1 MNQQEKASLQMVVD
15 TLQIDKLEKIYGY
28 YLDNGM
34 FQEVIDL
41 FSDNTESVEIGDR
54 GVFKGKD
61 GARRFFLDYLGRKGK
76 PREPGDMAFHM
87 QHQGVI
93 DVDPDGKTAKGRWYC
108 TMIQARPTEKGGPI
122 RSVLGHGVYENE
134 FIKED
139 GKWKFK
145 KIFYSLHYRS
155 PIAEGWAVTPM
166 IASGIAP
173 ASDAP
178 PTAYHPYPNMESVP
192 FHWKHPI
199 TGKKTPAPHNK
210 EEKHGR
216 KK

>member
-1 MNQQEKASLQMVVD
+1 MKDIAARLQALED
-15 TLQIDKLEKIYGY
+15 IIQIDKLEKIYGY

-34 FQEVIDL
+34 FREVVDL
-41 FSDNTESVEIGDR
+41 FSETTESVEVGDR

-61 GARRFFLDYLGRKGK
+61 GVKRFFLDYLGAGGK
-76 PREPGDMAFHM
+76 PRPAGDMAFHM

-93 DVDPDGKTAKGRWYC
+93 DVAPDGRTAKGRWYC
-108 TMIQARPTEKGGPI
+108 TMIQARPVKKGGPI

-134 FIKED
+134 FVKEN
-139 GKWKFK
+139 GRWMFK
-145 KIFYSLHYRS
+145 KLFFSLHYRS
-155 PIAEGWAVTPM
+155 PIAEGWAVMPV

-178 PTAYHPYPNMESVP
+178 PTAYHPYPDIRPVP
-192 FHWKHPI
+192 FHWKHPV
-199 TGKKTPAPHNK
+199 TGKTTPVHRP
-210 EEKHGR
+210 EDKHGR